1 MSNAVLEL
9 LDALEDAQES
19 AAAARKRA
27 EAYRLVL
34 AGAVVACFALFW
46 LALAGWLR

>member
-9 LDALEDAQES
+9 LDALEAATES

-27 EAYRLVL
+27 EAYRRVL
-34 AGAVVACFALFW
+34 MGAVVACFALC
-46 LALAGWLR
+46 LIAIAGWLR

>member
-1 MSNAVLEL
+1 MSKAVLEL
-9 LDALEDAQES
+9 LDALEDATES

-27 EAYRLVL
+27 EAYRRALM
-34 AGAVVACFALFW
+34 GAVAACFALFW